1 MTINLYDLLIIVSVS
16 GLSLIILAYW
26 LMHYW
31 RVLAIKEYTCAA
43 AQLDSKRANKAAHRK
58 FRRESDKMLLEVLDA
73 IYRVARTGGSE
84 VVITLTSIAPDTA
97 YKKKMINSVKESLR
111 SRGFTIIPPAQDSL
125 RISWDQS
132 VVRKDKDNDNKNYT
146 AQLAM
151 P

>member
-1 MTINLYDLLIIVSVS
+1 MTIHLYDLLTIVSVS

-43 AQLDSKRANKAAHRK
+43 AQLDTKRANKAVHRK
-58 FRRESDKMLLEVLDA
+58 FRRESNKMLLEVLA
-73 IYRVARTGGSE
+73 VIYRAARTGGSE
-84 VVITLTSIAPDTA
+84 VVITLTSISPDTE

-125 RISWDQS
+125 RISWDQP
-132 VVRKDKDNDNKNYT
+132 VVRKDNDNKNYT
-146 AQLAM
+146 A
-151 P
+151 

>member
-1 MTINLYDLLIIVSVS
+1 MTIHLYDLLTIVSVS

-43 AQLDSKRANKAAHRK
+43 AQLDTKRANKAVHRK
-58 FRRESDKMLLEVLDA
+58 FRQESNKMLLEVLA
-73 IYRVARTGGSE
+73 VIYRAARTGGSE
-84 VVITLTSIAPDTA
+84 VVITLTSISPDTE

-125 RISWDQS
+125 RISWDQP
-132 VVRKDKDNDNKNYT
+132 VVRKDNDNKNYT
-146 AQLAM
+146 A
-151 P
+151 